1 MSDWNPMQRGARDS
15 MAEKQVQL
23 RFVRERETK
32 TTIRFAE
39 VDPRDD
45 PKVGTLYVKKAL
57 LHDLGD
63 PEELTVTI
71 AATR

>member
-1 MSDWNPMQRGARDS
+1 
-15 MAEKQVQL
+15 MADTQVKL

-71 AATR
+71 EAKPKP